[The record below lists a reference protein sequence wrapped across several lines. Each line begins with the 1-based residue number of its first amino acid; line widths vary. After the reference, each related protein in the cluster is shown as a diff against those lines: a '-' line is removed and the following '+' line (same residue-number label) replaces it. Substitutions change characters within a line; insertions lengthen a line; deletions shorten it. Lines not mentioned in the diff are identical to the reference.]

1 MIIRIMGQGQFDV
14 KSSLFD
20 DLNTIDNEIVE
31 YVQKGNEKEYQKS
44 LAKLIGLI
52 LSEGKRLPDEEL
64 IESSVIVPPSDMTLE
79 EARQVFR
86 GAGIFKD

>member
-31 YVQKGNEKEYQKS
+31 YVQKGNEIEYKKS